1 MTKVEQKSKFSLS
14 LLKRIL
20 SYSKPYKVL
29 FFLAVML
36 TLLLSSL
43 AIVRPLLINKMLN
56 CIGAVNSTDVSYLPD
71 SEKMSFINYMGL
83 LLVLVLLT
91 EALLQFTN
99 IYVTNLLGQNIVKD
113 LRLQVYTH
121 ILKLKNT
128 YFDNTP
134 VGTLVTRA
142 ISDIESLSDIF
153 SQGFIVICG
162 DILMLIIFITAMLMK
177 NWAIALVTLS
187 TIPLLLIATN
197 LFKNGVKKTFTEVR
211 NAVAALN
218 AFTNEH
224 ISGMRIVQLF
234 NREKIEYEKF
244 KDINEKHKVANIR
257 SIWYYSVFF
266 PVVEILSAMSIA
278 LFVWFA
284 GLKSNTF
291 NLQLGDITFFIMMI
305 NMVFRPIRMLADRLN
320 TLQMGIVASERVFK
334 VIDTNEVI
342 AEFGIISAKN
352 IKGNVEFKNVWFAY
366 KEPNYVLKGISF
378 TIQQGETVAI
388 IGATGA
394 GKSSVINLLSRFYEI
409 TDSPKKQNA
418 LNASNIITNT
428 LNKGDI
434 LIDGISVSDYK
445 LNELRE
451 AVGVV
456 LQDVFLF
463 SDSILNNITL
473 HNPNITE
480 EQVVAAAKD
489 IGIHEFISLLPG
501 GYHYNV
507 KERGAMLSAGQRQLV
522 AFVRAYVYN
531 PPIFVLDEATS
542 SIDLETE
549 KLIQK
554 ASVKLAKNRTSI
566 IIAHRLST
574 IHHAQK
580 IIVMDKGEIIEQGAA
595 SDLIGKVDGIYKRM
609 LELK

>member
-1 MTKVEQKSKFSLS
+1 MSNNEHKNKFNLK

-20 SYSKPYKVL
+20 SYSKPYKLL
-29 FFLAVML
+29 FFCAIAL

-43 AIVRPLLINKMLN
+43 TIVRPLLINKMLN
-56 CIGAVNSTDVSYLPD
+56 CIGAVNPLDAGYLSD
-71 SEKMSFINYMGL
+71 IQKIHYINYMGL
-83 LLVLVLLT
+83 LLIGVLLT

-142 ISDIESLSDIF
+142 ISDIESLSDVF
-153 SQGFIVICG
+153 SQGFIVIIG
-162 DILMLIIFITAMLMK
+162 DLLMLVIFVTAMLLK
-177 NWAIALVTLS
+177 NWSIALVTLS

-211 NAVAALN
+211 NAVASLN

-244 KDINEKHKVANIR
+244 KEINHTHKVANIR

-266 PVVEILSAMSIA
+266 PVVEILSAISIA
-278 LFVWFA
+278 LFVWFS
-284 GLKSNTF
+284 GLKANDY

-305 NMVFRPIRMLADRLN
+305 NMVFRPIRLLADRLN

-334 VIDTNEVI
+334 VIDTTEI
-342 AEFGIISAKN
+342 ISEEGIISAKHIQGN
-352 IKGNVEFKNVWFAY
+352 IEFKNVWFAY
-366 KEPNYVLKGISF
+366 TENNYVLKGISF
-378 TIQQGETVAI
+378 NIDKGQTVAI

-394 GKSSVINLLSRFYEI
+394 GKSSIINLLSRFYEY
-409 TDSPKKQNA
+409 
-418 LNASNIITNT
+418 
-428 LNKGDI
+428 NKGEI
-434 LIDGISVSDYK
+434 SIDNIKISDFK

-451 AVGVV
+451 SVGVV

-463 SDSILNNITL
+463 NDTILNNITL
-473 HNPNITE
+473 HNTTITE
-480 EQVVAAAKD
+480 QQVELAAKN
-489 IGIHEFISLLPG
+489 IGIHDFIMSLPN

-507 KERGAMLSAGQRQLV
+507 KERGMMLSAGQRQLI

-554 ASVKLAKNRTSI
+554 ASFELAKNRTSI

-574 IHHAQK
+574 IHHATK
-580 IIVMDKGEIIEQGAA
+580 IIVMDKGQIIEQGSAA
-595 SDLIGKVDGIYKRM
+595 QLLEKVDGIYKKM
-609 LELK
+609 LELI

>member
-1 MTKVEQKSKFSLS
+1 MDKEKKSGINFVLI
-14 LLKRIL
+14 KRIL
-20 SYSKPYKVL
+20 SYSKPYKKL
-29 FFLAVML
+29 FILALLLTLTLAV
-36 TLLLSSL
+36 LS
-43 AIVRPLLINKMLN
+43 IVRPLLIKEALN
-56 CIGAVNSTDVSYLPD
+56 CIGIEDPTDKGYLPKAD
-71 SEKMSFINYMGL
+71 RFAFMNRMGL
-83 LLVLVLLT
+83 LLVGVLIL

-99 IYVTNLLGQNIVKD
+99 MYVTNLLGQNIVLD
-113 LRLQVYTH
+113 LRKQVYKH

-142 ISDIESLSDIF
+142 VSDIESLSDVF
-153 SQGFIVICG
+153 SQGFIVITG
-162 DILMLIIFITAMLMK
+162 DILTIIIFISVMIYT
-177 NWAIALVTLS
+177 NWALALVTLS

-211 NAVAALN
+211 NAVASLN

-234 NREKIEYEKF
+234 NRENIEYDKF
-244 KDINEKHKVANIR
+244 KAINEKHKMANIR

-266 PVVEILSAMSIA
+266 PVVEILSAVSIA
-278 LFVWFA
+278 LFMWFA
-284 GLKSNTF
+284 GLKANAY
-291 NLQLGDITFFIMMI
+291 NIQLGEITFFIMLI
-305 NMVFRPIRMLADRLN
+305 NMVFRPIRLLADRLN
-320 TLQMGIVASERVFK
+320 TLQMGIVASDRVFK
-334 VIDTNEVI
+334 VIDNQE
-342 AEFGIISAKN
+342 IISENGTVSAKHIRGN
-352 IKGNVEFKNVWFAY
+352 IEFKHVWFAY
-366 KEPNYVLKGISF
+366 KEENYVIKDCSF
-378 TIQQGETVAI
+378 SINHGETIAI

-394 GKSSVINLLSRFYEI
+394 GKSSIINLLSRFYEI
-409 TDSPKKQNA
+409 
-418 LNASNIITNT
+418 
-428 LNKGDI
+428 NKGEI
-434 LIDGISVSDYK
+434 LIDGISIANYN

-451 AVGVV
+451 SVGVV

-463 SDSILNNITL
+463 SDTILNNITL
-473 HNPNITE
+473 HNPSITE
-480 EQVVAAAKD
+480 EQVIMAAKE
-489 IGIHEFISLLPG
+489 IGIHEFISKLPN

-554 ASVKLAKNRTSI
+554 ASLELAKNRTSI

-574 IHHAQK
+574 IHHATK
-580 IIVMDKGEIIEQGAA
+580 IIVMEKGEIIEQGTTEAL
-595 SDLIGKVDGIYKRM
+595 STKVDGVYKKL
-609 LELK
+609 LELV

>member
-1 MTKVEQKSKFSLS
+1 MAKTEQKNKFSFK

-20 SYSKPYKVL
+20 SYSKPYKKL
-29 FFLAVML
+29 FFLAVTL

-43 AIVRPLLINKMLN
+43 AIVRPLLINQMLN
-56 CIGAVNSTDVSYLPD
+56 GIGAINPSDDGYMKPL
-71 SEKMSFINYMGL
+71 EKISFLNKMGL
-83 LLVLVLLT
+83 MLLGVLLI

-113 LRLQVYTH
+113 LRLQVYRH

-142 ISDIESLSDIF
+142 ISDIESLSDVF

-162 DILMLIIFITAMLMK
+162 DILMLVIFITAMFMK

-187 TIPLLLIATN
+187 TIPLLLVATN

-211 NAVAALN
+211 NAVASLN

-234 NREKIEYEKF
+234 NREKLEYEKF
-244 KDINEKHKVANIR
+244 QEINEKHKVANIR

-266 PVVEILSAMSIA
+266 PVVEILSAVSIA
-278 LFVWFA
+278 LFIWFA
-284 GLKSNTF
+284 GVKANSYNLK
-291 NLQLGDITFFIMMI
+291 LGDITFFIMMI

-320 TLQMGIVASERVFK
+320 TLQMGVVASERVFK
-334 VIDTNEVI
+334 VIDTDE
-342 AEFGIISAKN
+342 IISETGMVSEKN
-352 IKGNVEFKNVWFAY
+352 INGKVEFKNVWFAY
-366 KEPNYVLKGISF
+366 KGDDFVIKGISF
-378 TIQQGETVAI
+378 TIHQGETVAI

-394 GKSSVINLLSRFYEI
+394 GKSSIINLLSRFYEI
-409 TDSPKKQNA
+409 
-418 LNASNIITNT
+418 
-428 LNKGDI
+428 NKGQI
-434 LIDGISVSDYK
+434 LIDDITLSEYK

-451 AVGVV
+451 SIGVV

-473 HNPNITE
+473 NNPSITE
-480 EQVVAAAKD
+480 EQVIAAAKN
-489 IGIHEFISLLPG
+489 IGIHEFISGLPG
-501 GYHYNV
+501 GYQYNV

-554 ASVKLAKNRTSI
+554 ASFELAKNRTSI

-574 IHHAQK
+574 IHHANR
-580 IIVMDKGEIIEQGAA
+580 IIVMDKGKIIEQGETK
-595 SDLIGKVDGIYKRM
+595 DLKQKVDGVFKKM
-609 LELK
+609 LEYN

>member
-1 MTKVEQKSKFSLS
+1 MSKNTGNNSSKFSFA

-20 SYSKPYKVL
+20 SYSKPYKKL
-29 FFLAVML
+29 FVAAIVL
-36 TLLLSSL
+36 TLTLSSL
-43 AIVRPLLINKMLN
+43 AIVRPLLINQTLN
-56 CIGAVNSTDVSYLPD
+56 VVGNELVNSEGYLLPKD
-71 SEKMSFINYMGL
+71 KFLFLNKMGL
-83 LLVLVLLT
+83 ILLGVLIL
-91 EALLQFTN
+91 EAILQFTN

-113 LRLQVYTH
+113 LRKQVYSH

-142 ISDIESLSDIF
+142 ISDIESLSDVF
-153 SQGFIVICG
+153 SQGFIVIAG
-162 DILMLIIFITAMLMK
+162 DILMLVIFVTAMLLK
-177 NWAIALVTLS
+177 NWALALVTLS

-197 LFKNGVKKTFTEVR
+197 LFKNGVKKTFNDVR

-244 KDINEKHKVANIR
+244 KEINEKHKVANIK

-266 PVVEILSAMSIA
+266 PVVEILSAVSIA
-278 LFVWFA
+278 LFIWFA
-284 GLKSNTF
+284 GAKSNTF

-320 TLQMGIVASERVFK
+320 TLQMGVVSSERVFK
-334 VIDTNEVI
+334 VIDTIEVI
-342 AEFGIISAKN
+342 EDKGQYSALSV
-352 IKGNVEFKNVWFAY
+352 KGKVEFKNVWFAY
-366 KEPNYVLKGISF
+366 KEENYVLKDVSF
-378 TIQQGETVAI
+378 TINAGETVAI

-394 GKSSVINLLSRFYEI
+394 GKSSIINLISRFYEI
-409 TDSPKKQNA
+409 
-418 LNASNIITNT
+418 
-428 LNKGDI
+428 NKGQ
-434 LIDGISVSDYK
+434 LLVDGVDVKEYK
-445 LNELRE
+445 LSELRQ

-463 SDSILNNITL
+463 NDTILNNITL
-473 HNPNITE
+473 HNPSITE
-480 EQVVAAAKD
+480 AQVIAAAKD
-489 IGIHEFISLLPG
+489 IGIHEFINSLPG

-554 ASVKLAKNRTSI
+554 ASIELSKNRTSI
-566 IIAHRLST
+566 VIAHRLST
-574 IHHAQK
+574 INHANK
-580 IIVMDKGEIIEQGAA
+580 IIVMEKGKVIEQGQTT
-595 SDLIGKVDGIYKRM
+595 DLINKVDGVYKKM
-609 LELK
+609 LDLA

>member
-1 MTKVEQKSKFSLS
+1 VSNSANNSKFSFRLI
-14 LLKRIL
+14 KRIL
-20 SYSKPYKVL
+20 SYSKPYKKL
-29 FFLAVML
+29 FVVSIVL
-36 TLLLSSL
+36 TLTLSSL
-43 AIVRPLLINKMLN
+43 AIVRPLLINTTLN
-56 CIGAVNSTDVSYLPD
+56 VVGNESVNSEGYLAS
-71 SEKMSFINYMGL
+71 SEKLAFINQMGL
-83 LLVLVLLT
+83 LLIGVLLL

-113 LRLQVYTH
+113 LRKQVYAH

-142 ISDIESLSDIF
+142 ISDIESLSDVF
-153 SQGFIVICG
+153 SQGFIVIVG
-162 DILMLIIFITAMLMK
+162 DILMLVIFITVMISK
-177 NWAIALVTLS
+177 NWAVALVTLS
-187 TIPLLLIATN
+187 TIPVLLIATN
-197 LFKNGVKKTFTEVR
+197 LFKNGVKKTFNDVR
-211 NAVAALN
+211 NAVASLN

-244 KDINEKHKVANIR
+244 KEINEKHKVANIK

-266 PVVEILSAMSIA
+266 PAVEILSAISIA
-278 LFVWFA
+278 LFIWFA
-284 GLKSNTF
+284 GAKSNTY

-305 NMVFRPIRMLADRLN
+305 NMVFRPIRLLADRLN
-320 TLQMGIVASERVFK
+320 TLQMGIVSSDRVFK
-334 VIDTNEVI
+334 VLDTNEVI
-342 AEFGIISAKN
+342 KDEGTVSATQ
-352 IKGNVEFKNVWFAY
+352 IKGKVEFKNIWFAY
-366 KEPNYVLKGISF
+366 KDDDYVLKNVSF
-378 TIQQGETVAI
+378 TINAGETVAI

-394 GKSSVINLLSRFYEI
+394 GKSSIINLISRFYEI
-409 TDSPKKQNA
+409 
-418 LNASNIITNT
+418 
-428 LNKGDI
+428 NKGHL
-434 LIDGISVSDYK
+434 LIDDVDCVNYK
-445 LNELRE
+445 LSELRQ

-463 SDSILNNITL
+463 NDTILNNITL
-473 HNPNITE
+473 HNPLITE
-480 EQVVAAAKD
+480 EQVISAAKH
-489 IGIHEFISLLPG
+489 IGIHDFINELPG

-554 ASVKLAKNRTSI
+554 ASIELAKNRTSI
-566 IIAHRLST
+566 VIAHRLST
-574 IHHAQK
+574 IHHANK
-580 IIVMDKGEIIEQGAA
+580 IIVMEKGEIIEQGQTA
-595 SDLIGKVDGIYKRM
+595 DLINKVDGIYKKM
-609 LELK
+609 LELA

>member
-1 MTKVEQKSKFSLS
+1 VSEATKNNSKFSLG
-14 LLKRIL
+14 LIKRIL
-20 SYSKPYKVL
+20 SYSKPYKKL
-29 FFLAVML
+29 FALALVL
-36 TLLLSSL
+36 TLTLSSL
-43 AIVRPLLINKMLN
+43 AIVRPLLINKTLN
-56 CIGAVNSTDVSYLPD
+56 CIGIENPTADGYIPP
-71 SEKMSFINYMGL
+71 SEKLLFINHMGL
-83 LLVLVLLT
+83 LLVGILLL

-113 LRLQVYTH
+113 LRLQVYRH

-142 ISDIESLSDIF
+142 ISDIESLSDVF

-162 DILMLIIFITAMLMK
+162 DILMLVIFISAMLFK
-177 NWAIALVTLS
+177 NWAVALVTLS

-211 NAVAALN
+211 NAIASLN

-234 NREKIEYEKF
+234 NRENIEYEKF
-244 KDINEKHKVANIR
+244 KEINEKHKSANIR

-266 PVVEILSAMSIA
+266 PVVEILSAVSIA

-284 GLKSNTF
+284 GLKSNSYH
-291 NLQLGDITFFIMMI
+291 LQLGDITFFIMMI

-320 TLQMGIVASERVFK
+320 TLQMGIVASERVFR
-334 VIDTNEVI
+334 VIDTE
-342 AEFGIISAKN
+342 EIIEEKGTVSAKH
-352 IKGNVEFKNVWFAY
+352 IKGKVEFKNVWFAY
-366 KEPNYVLKGISF
+366 REENYVLKNVSF
-378 TIQQGETVAI
+378 TIEQGKTVAI

-394 GKSSVINLLSRFYEI
+394 GKSSIINLLSRFYEI
-409 TDSPKKQNA
+409 
-418 LNASNIITNT
+418 
-428 LNKGDI
+428 NKGQI
-434 LIDGISVSDYK
+434 LIDDTDASQYK

-451 AVGVV
+451 SVGVV

-463 SDSILNNITL
+463 NDTILNNITL
-473 HNPNITE
+473 HNPSITE
-480 EQVVAAAKD
+480 EIVIKAAKD
-489 IGIHEFISLLPG
+489 IGIHEFIAQLPN
-501 GYHYNV
+501 GYHYHV

-549 KLIQK
+549 QLIQK
-554 ASVKLAKNRTSI
+554 ASIELAKNRTSI

-574 IHHAQK
+574 IHHANQ
-580 IIVMDKGEIIEQGAA
+580 IIVMDKGEITEQGSAA
-595 SDLIGKVDGIYKRM
+595 ELMDKVDGVYKKM
-609 LELK
+609 LEFV

>member
-1 MTKVEQKSKFSLS
+1 MLFIYLTFNIKILYLVSEPKHTSKFSLG

-20 SYSKPYKVL
+20 SYSKPYKTL
-29 FFLAVML
+29 FGLAVIL
-36 TLLLSSL
+36 TLTLSSL
-43 AIVRPLLINKMLN
+43 AIVRPLLINKTLN
-56 CIGAVNSTDVSYLPD
+56 AVGIENPSADGFMPAADKLTFV
-71 SEKMSFINYMGL
+71 NHMGL
-83 LLVLVLLT
+83 LLLGILLL
-91 EALLQFTN
+91 EAFLQFSN

-113 LRLQVYTH
+113 LRLQVYKH

-142 ISDIESLSDIF
+142 ISDIESLSDVF

-162 DILMLIIFITAMLMK
+162 DILMLVIFISAMLAK
-177 NWAIALVTLS
+177 NWAVALVTLS

-197 LFKNGVKKTFTEVR
+197 LFKNGVKKTFNEVR
-211 NAVAALN
+211 NAVASLN

-244 KDINEKHKVANIR
+244 SEINKRHKDANIR
-257 SIWYYSVFF
+257 SIWYYSIFF
-266 PVVEILSAMSIA
+266 PVVEILSAVSIA
-278 LFVWFA
+278 LFVWYA
-284 GLKSNTF
+284 GAKSNTY

-320 TLQMGIVASERVFK
+320 TLQMGVVASERVFR
-334 VIDTNEVI
+334 VIDTDEIIHDN
-342 AEFGIISAKN
+342 GTISAKD
-352 IKGNVEFKNVWFAY
+352 IKGNIEFKNVWFAY
-366 KEPNYVLKGISF
+366 RDDNYVIKNISF
-378 TIQQGETVAI
+378 TINQGETVAI

-394 GKSSVINLLSRFYEI
+394 GKSSIINLLSRFYEI
-409 TDSPKKQNA
+409 
-418 LNASNIITNT
+418 
-428 LNKGDI
+428 NKGEI
-434 LIDGISVSDYK
+434 VIDHTEISNYK
-445 LNELRE
+445 LPELRE
-451 AVGVV
+451 SVGVV

-463 SDSILNNITL
+463 DDTILNNITL

-480 EQVVAAAKD
+480 EQVIASAKK
-489 IGIHEFISLLPG
+489 IGIHEFIANLPG
-501 GYHYNV
+501 GYHYRV

-542 SIDLETE
+542 SIDMETE
-549 KLIQK
+549 KLIQV
-554 ASVKLAKNRTSI
+554 ASMELAKNRTSI

-574 IHHAQK
+574 IHHANK
-580 IIVMDKGEIIEQGAA
+580 IIVMDKGEITEQGSAA
-595 SDLIGKVDGIYKRM
+595 DLREKVDGVYKKM
-609 LELK
+609 LEFV

>member
-1 MTKVEQKSKFSLS
+1 MAKTEQKNKFSFK

-20 SYSKPYKVL
+20 SYSKPYKKL
-29 FFLAVML
+29 FFLAVTL

-43 AIVRPLLINKMLN
+43 AIVRPLLINQMLN
-56 CIGAVNSTDVSYLPD
+56 GIGAINPSDDGYMKPL
-71 SEKMSFINYMGL
+71 EKISFLNKMGL
-83 LLVLVLLT
+83 MLLGVLLI

-113 LRLQVYTH
+113 LRLQVYRH

-142 ISDIESLSDIF
+142 ISDIESLSDVF

-162 DILMLIIFITAMLMK
+162 DILMLVIFITAMFMK

-187 TIPLLLIATN
+187 TIPLLLVATN

-211 NAVAALN
+211 NAVASLN

-234 NREKIEYEKF
+234 NREKLEYEKF
-244 KDINEKHKVANIR
+244 QEINEKHKVANIR

-266 PVVEILSAMSIA
+266 PVVEILSAVSIA
-278 LFVWFA
+278 LFIWFA
-284 GLKSNTF
+284 GVKANSYNLK
-291 NLQLGDITFFIMMI
+291 LGDITFFIMMI

-320 TLQMGIVASERVFK
+320 TLQMGVVASERVFK
-334 VIDTNEVI
+334 VIDTDE
-342 AEFGIISAKN
+342 IISETGMVSAKN
-352 IKGNVEFKNVWFAY
+352 LNGKVEFKNVWFAY
-366 KEPNYVLKGISF
+366 KGDDFVIKGISF
-378 TIQQGETVAI
+378 TIHQGETVAI

-394 GKSSVINLLSRFYEI
+394 GKSSIINLLSRFYEI
-409 TDSPKKQNA
+409 
-418 LNASNIITNT
+418 
-428 LNKGDI
+428 NKGQI
-434 LIDGISVSDYK
+434 LIDDITLSEYK

-451 AVGVV
+451 SIGVV

-473 HNPNITE
+473 NNPSITE
-480 EQVVAAAKD
+480 EQVIAAAKN
-489 IGIHEFISLLPG
+489 IGIHEFISGLPG
-501 GYHYNV
+501 GYQYNV

-554 ASVKLAKNRTSI
+554 ASFELAKNRTSI

-574 IHHAQK
+574 IHHANR
-580 IIVMDKGEIIEQGAA
+580 IIVMDKGKIIEQGETK
-595 SDLIGKVDGIYKRM
+595 DLKQKVDGVFKKM
-609 LELK
+609 LEYN

>member
-1 MTKVEQKSKFSLS
+1 MDKEKKSGINFALI
-14 LLKRIL
+14 KRIL
-20 SYSKPYKVL
+20 SYSKPYKKL
-29 FFLAVML
+29 FILALLL
-36 TLLLSSL
+36 TLTLAALS
-43 AIVRPLLINKMLN
+43 IVRPLLIKEALN
-56 CIGAVNSTDVSYLPD
+56 CIGIEDPTDKGYLLKAD
-71 SEKMSFINYMGL
+71 KFAFMNRMGL
-83 LLVLVLLT
+83 LLVGVLIL

-99 IYVTNLLGQNIVKD
+99 MYVTNLLGQNIVQD
-113 LRLQVYTH
+113 LRKQVYKH

-142 ISDIESLSDIF
+142 VSDIESLSDVF
-153 SQGFIVICG
+153 SQGFIVITG
-162 DILMLIIFITAMLMK
+162 DILTILIFISVMIYT
-177 NWAIALVTLS
+177 NWTLALVTLS

-211 NAVAALN
+211 NAVASLN

-234 NREKIEYEKF
+234 NRENIEYDKF
-244 KDINEKHKVANIR
+244 KAINEKHKMANIR

-266 PVVEILSAMSIA
+266 PVVEILSAISIA
-278 LFVWFA
+278 LFMWFA
-284 GLKSNTF
+284 GLKANTY
-291 NLQLGDITFFIMMI
+291 NIQLGEITFFIMLI
-305 NMVFRPIRMLADRLN
+305 NMVFRPIRLLADRLN
-320 TLQMGIVASERVFK
+320 TLQMGIVASDRVFK
-334 VIDTNEVI
+334 VIDNQE
-342 AEFGIISAKN
+342 IISETGTVSAKHLRGN
-352 IKGNVEFKNVWFAY
+352 IEFKHVWFAY
-366 KEPNYVLKGISF
+366 KEENYVIKDCSF
-378 TIQQGETVAI
+378 SINHGETIAI

-394 GKSSVINLLSRFYEI
+394 GKSSIINLLSRFYEI
-409 TDSPKKQNA
+409 
-418 LNASNIITNT
+418 
-428 LNKGDI
+428 NKGEI
-434 LIDGISVSDYK
+434 LIDGISIANYN

-451 AVGVV
+451 SVGVV

-463 SDSILNNITL
+463 SDTILNNITL
-473 HNPNITE
+473 HNPSITE
-480 EQVVAAAKD
+480 EQVIMAAKE
-489 IGIHEFISLLPG
+489 IGIHEFISKLPN

-554 ASVKLAKNRTSI
+554 ASLELAKNRTSI

-574 IHHAQK
+574 IHHATK
-580 IIVMDKGEIIEQGAA
+580 IIVMEKGEIIEQGTTEAL
-595 SDLIGKVDGIYKRM
+595 STKVDGVYKKL
-609 LELK
+609 LELV

>member
-1 MTKVEQKSKFSLS
+1 MDKEKKSGINFVLI
-14 LLKRIL
+14 KRIL
-20 SYSKPYKVL
+20 SYSKPYKNL
-29 FFLAVML
+29 FILALLL
-36 TLLLSSL
+36 TLTLAALS
-43 AIVRPLLINKMLN
+43 IVRPLLIKEALN
-56 CIGAVNSTDVSYLPD
+56 CIGIEDPTDKGYLP
-71 SEKMSFINYMGL
+71 KANKFAFMNHMGL
-83 LLVLVLLT
+83 LLVGVLIL

-99 IYVTNLLGQNIVKD
+99 MYVTNLLGQNIVQD
-113 LRLQVYTH
+113 LRKQVYRH

-142 ISDIESLSDIF
+142 VSDIESLSDVF
-153 SQGFIVICG
+153 SQGFIVITG
-162 DILMLIIFITAMLMK
+162 DILTIIIFITVMIST
-177 NWAIALVTLS
+177 NWALALVTLS

-211 NAVAALN
+211 NAVASLN

-234 NREKIEYEKF
+234 NRENIEYDKF
-244 KDINEKHKVANIR
+244 KVINEKHKMANIR

-266 PVVEILSAMSIA
+266 PVVEILSAVSIA
-278 LFVWFA
+278 LFMWFA
-284 GLKSNTF
+284 GLKANTY
-291 NLQLGDITFFIMMI
+291 NIQLGEITFFIMLI
-305 NMVFRPIRMLADRLN
+305 NMVFRPIRLLADRLN
-320 TLQMGIVASERVFK
+320 TLQMGIVASDRVFK
-334 VIDTNEVI
+334 VIDNQE
-342 AEFGIISAKN
+342 IISETGTVSAKHIRGN
-352 IKGNVEFKNVWFAY
+352 IEFKNVWFAY
-366 KEPNYVLKGISF
+366 KEENYVIKDCSF
-378 TIQQGETVAI
+378 SINHGETIAI

-394 GKSSVINLLSRFYEI
+394 GKSSIINLLSRFYEI
-409 TDSPKKQNA
+409 
-418 LNASNIITNT
+418 
-428 LNKGDI
+428 NKGEI
-434 LIDGISVSDYK
+434 LIDGVSIPNYN

-451 AVGVV
+451 SVGVV

-463 SDSILNNITL
+463 SDTIFNNITL
-473 HNPNITE
+473 HNPSITE
-480 EQVVAAAKD
+480 EQVIMAAKE
-489 IGIHEFISLLPG
+489 IGINEFISKLPN

-554 ASVKLAKNRTSI
+554 ASLELAKNRTSI

-574 IHHAQK
+574 IHHATK
-580 IIVMDKGEIIEQGAA
+580 IIVMEKGEIIEQGTTEAL
-595 SDLIGKVDGIYKRM
+595 STKVDGVYKKL
-609 LELK
+609 LELV